1 MQLRVV
7 GAGLGRTGT
16 HSLKLAL
23 ERLLGAPC
31 YHMIEVFQH
40 PEHVPAW
47 HAAAEGRM
55 PDWQALLAGYA
66 AAVDWP
72 AAAFWPELSEAFPE
86 ALVVLSVRDP
96 QAWWESAH
104 QTIFQAIPTRGPE
117 TEWRQMVDAML
128 ANRFTSAIDDREAC
142 IAAFERNNARV
153 RETIPPHRLL
163 EWRASEGW
171 GPLCKAL
178 GLPVPDEPFPLTNT
192 KEEWAARHSAAQ
204 QQAAEAFRNEEER
217 AR

>member
-1 MQLRVV
+1 MTLRVV

-55 PDWQALLAGYA
+55 PDWHQLLDGYA

-72 AAAFWPELSEAFPE
+72 ASAFWLELSEAFPN
-86 ALVVLSVRDP
+86 ALVLLSVRDP
-96 QAWWESAH
+96 EAWWESAH
-104 QTIFQAIPTRGPE
+104 NTIFQAIPSRQSDS
-117 TEWRQMVDAML
+117 EWFKMVQTMM
-128 ANRFTSAIDDREAC
+128 ANRFTSALEDREAC
-142 IAAFERNNARV
+142 IAAFERHNARV
-153 RETIPPHRLL
+153 RATIPRERL
-163 EWRASEGW
+163 
-171 GPLCKAL
+171 
-178 GLPVPDEPFPLTNT
+178 
-192 KEEWAARHSAAQ
+192 
-204 QQAAEAFRNEEER
+204 
-217 AR
+217 